1 MIIIIIIIIIII
13 DFIFYFPTGVAAYIV
28 HGNTIDSA
36 LGIAPGKKS
45 FKPNHAS
52 RNSNFHFMYEDLKVL
67 VLDEVSMCGNAKFTI
82 MNYRLQ
88 EIMGNSQY
96 MGGISVVCTGDFG
109 QLPPV
114 KDSMIWENSY
124 LDGRID
130 IAPNHWDEHFHIY
143 YLSEKMRSQ
152 DNEYSE
158 ICDKVRIGNCDQ
170 VVQKY
175 MREHVRPCQNE
186 FNNESY
192 ALGKLAI
199 IVTTNAERQEINL
212 AMLNRLLPGEQ
223 EFHVQSKDESTN
235 VKNAPKLFENM
246 PLTRTGQL
254 ENHFILRKGA
264 PVMVTS
270 NHQQVRYK
278 NNGIVNGSRGFVDS
292 IQMSRENPNE
302 PEIVWVVFN
311 DENTGKLL
319 REDSRALLKHHKPNN
334 PKAVPIRKQ
343 RKQFSMLGNANWL
356 REQFPLTLCYAI
368 SIWKSQGQTLEEV
381 IFLVTDTVLFFSC
394 QSLRFHVAFF
404 AGYHQ
409 LLREKIKNSSRWFLY
424 SNFKSQIW
432 QRSVSDRLFSRLC

>member
-1 MIIIIIIIIIII
+1 
-13 DFIFYFPTGVAAYIV
+13 
-28 HGNTIDSA
+28 
-36 LGIAPGKKS
+36 
-45 FKPNHAS
+45 
-52 RNSNFHFMYEDLKVL
+52 MYEDLKVL
-67 VLDEVSMCGNAKFTI
+67 VLDEVSMCGNSKFTI

-88 EIMGNSQY
+88 EIMGNSQF

-114 KDSMIWENSY
+114 LDSMIWENSY

-186 FNNESY
+186 FNNECY
-192 ALGKLAI
+192 ALGKLSI
-199 IVTTNAERQEINL
+199 IVTTNAEKQEINH

-223 EFHVQSKDESTN
+223 EFNVQSKDESTN

-254 ENHFILRKGA
+254 ETQFILRKGA

-270 NHQQVRYK
+270 NHQQMRYK

-292 IQMSRENPNE
+292 IQMSKENPNE

-343 RKQFSMLGNANWL
+343 KKQFSMHGNANWL

-381 IFLVTDTVLFFSC
+381 IF
-394 QSLRFHVAFF
+394 
-404 AGYHQ
+404 
-409 LLREKIKNSSRWFLY
+409 
-424 SNFKSQIW
+424 
-432 QRSVSDRLFSRLC
+432 